1 MIGRV
6 AVIAGA
12 RYPIRAPFA
21 GGMESI
27 TWHLVDGLRRR
38 GVPVTLFAPPG
49 TDPDLQAEVLEVQLL
64 VLSDAARSDVSM
76 PPEQAL
82 QEHHAYLQAMLE
94 LGRRRFDVV
103 HNNSLHYLP
112 IVMAELIQAPMVT
125 TLHTPPTPWLEPAAR
140 IASGVD
146 ITYAA
151 VSRATSAAW
160 AGIVDARVIP
170 NGVDL
175 NQWTFGHGG
184 RDLVWSGR
192 IVPEKAPHL
201 AIAMARAAGK
211 RIRLAGPRP
220 DPAYYREHIKPF
232 LGESASYEGH
242 LTAPELARLIGSSA
256 AALVT
261 PVWDEPY
268 GLVAA
273 EALACGT
280 PVLAIA
286 RGGLPEVLGGDCGRL
301 IEPGTEEEMVARG
314 AALLP
319 EVIALSRDAAREHAV
334 RHCSLDAM
342 IDAYLDM
349 YEELSAKAWSA

>member
-49 TDPDLQAEVLEVQLL
+49 TDPDLHAEVLQVQPL

-76 PPEQAL
+76 PPEKQLA
-82 QEHHAYLQAMLE
+82 EHHAYLQAMLE
-94 LGRRRFDVV
+94 LGRQRFDVV

-112 IVMAELIQAPMVT
+112 IVMAELIHAPMVT

-140 IASGVD
+140 IAAAAD

-160 AGIVDARVIP
+160 AGIVDARVVP

-175 NQWTFGHGG
+175 GQWAFGDGG
-184 RDLVWSGR
+184 EDLVWSGR

-201 AIAMARAAGK
+201 AIAMARAAGR

-220 DPAYYREHIKPF
+220 DPVYYRQHIVPF
-232 LGESASYEGH
+232 LGDGVSYEGH
-242 LTAPELARLIGSSA
+242 LTGRELARLIGTSA

-286 RGGLPEVLGGDCGRL
+286 RGGLPEVIGPDSGRL
-301 IEPGTEEEMVARG
+301 IEPGTEEEMISRG
-314 AALLP
+314 AQLLP
-319 EVIALSRDAAREHAV
+319 EVLSLSREAARQHAV

-342 IDAYLDM
+342 IDAYLGM
-349 YEELSAKAWSA
+349 YEELSAARWSA